1 MDDINIPII
10 SAIYNFKIINAFII
24 LKLYMADIIGIFI
37 SSIFNILIF

>member
-24 LKLYMADIIGIFI
+24 LKLYIYIYIYIYYGSF
-37 SSIFNILIF
+37 